1 VRAPH
6 PRGQDGP
13 VGSTGHGGDRQRT
26 ALTWCWHEQTPRWA
40 EHPEPEG
47 RAGVKLGV
55 SRRRLG
61 TDDRRSA
68 VVAARPS
75 PASSERPVRVPIW
88 GSVLLG
94 TLGYW
99 GMVVTGT
106 RLGPLPNPPS
116 GQWWFHLPPGHLGLL
131 RVLFYVGAALAVAGW
146 LGVGVEARR
155 GRLSTPVALLALVL
169 WSVPLLLGPP
179 IFSKDIYSYIGQGLI
194 AHRGLDPYSIPPS
207 ALGHGPLLNSIASVW
222 RHSPAPYG
230 PVFVELA
237 RGVTVAVGSSIV
249 PEVLAL
255 RGVEVVGM
263 VLLAIFVPRLAR
275 QVGTDPQLATWLGV
289 LSPLVLLSYMA
300 SGHNDCL
307 MMGLV
312 VLGVSL
318 WLDDRR
324 VVALVLCTLATM
336 VKASAGAAV
345 IFLVADELRLEGGR
359 RRVWRLAVDAAVV
372 VATVVGAT
380 LASGLG
386 WRWLL
391 PSNLRI
397 PAEVRIDATPTV
409 SLGTAI
415 NRLLGLVHL
424 HVAQS
429 GTITVVQAVAGVL
442 AAAGAVWLL
451 WRVRRDNLVRVLAV
465 VLLLAVLAGPTLW
478 PWYLSWGL
486 ILLATTS
493 SQTSKVLVVA
503 AAASILLAGPV
514 GSAQLSGYWYWP
526 VAITA
531 VVGCAWL
538 ASGRRWTRVLLRP
551 SSAP

>member
-1 VRAPH
+1 
-6 PRGQDGP
+6 
-13 VGSTGHGGDRQRT
+13 
-26 ALTWCWHEQTPRWA
+26 
-40 EHPEPEG
+40 
-47 RAGVKLGV
+47 VKLGV
-55 SRRRLG
+55 SRNRL
-61 TDDRRSA
+61 DPDQLRPP
-68 VVAARPS
+68 VVEPRPGDATFRPVARP
-75 PASSERPVRVPIW
+75 PRRAPLWASVV
-88 GSVLLG
+88 GG
-94 TLGYW
+94 TVGYW

-116 GQWWFHLPPGHLGLL
+116 GQWWFHLPGGHLGLL
-131 RVLFYVGAALAVAGW
+131 RVLFYVAAAFAVAGW
-146 LGVGVEARR
+146 VGVGVEARR
-155 GRLSTPVALLALVL
+155 GRLSTPVAVVALVL

-194 AHRGLDPYSIPPS
+194 AHRGLDPYSFPPA

-237 RGVTVAVGSSIV
+237 RAVTAIVSSAIV
-249 PEVLAL
+249 PEVLVL
-255 RGVEVVGM
+255 RAVEVAGM

-275 QVGTDPQLATWLGV
+275 QLGTDPQVATWLGV

-312 VLGVSL
+312 VAGVSL

-324 VVALVLCTLATM
+324 LFALVLCTLATM

-345 IFLVADELRLEGGR
+345 IFLIADQLRLEVGR
-359 RRVWRLAVDAAVV
+359 RRLRRLVADAAVV
-372 VATVVGAT
+372 VATVVVAT
-380 LASGLG
+380 VPSGLG

-415 NRLLGLVHL
+415 NRLLALVHL

-429 GTITVVQAVAGVL
+429 GTITVVQAVCGVL
-442 AAAGAVWLL
+442 AAAGALWLL
-451 WRVRRDNLVRVLAV
+451 WRARRDNLVRVLAA

-478 PWYLSWGL
+478 PWYLTWGL

-493 SQTSKVLVVA
+493 SQHAKVLAFA

-526 VAITA
+526 VALAT
-531 VVGCAWL
+531 VVGVAWL
-538 ASGRRWTRVLLRP
+538 GSGRRWARVLLRP
-551 SSAP
+551 SNVP